1 MWLWNGTA
9 TVETAEPAVAA
20 TAEDD
25 GDDGHVIK
33 LTPSAVRV

>member
-1 MWLWNGTA
+1 LWNGTA

-20 TAEDD
+20 TADD
-25 GDDGHVIK
+25 DDGHVIK